1 MGKAHYI
8 INEGRHQVILHFNR
22 KPEKEIIDLM
32 KMSGFVYTPRYASW
46 NAELTDGTLALCK
59 LICQKDE
66 DRRSVDHHPASFEF
80 LEKIDDVIS
89 DEEPKKAFVKLIP
102 VIKEDLDDVLG
113 SYLDNQRDIVD
124 AEKEFQDILEQH
136 KEVIDPVKLKKTV
149 AGMSNDAICLAL
161 GAYMR
166 ENGKSL
172 VEGKRLS
179 ALMHSEKLYAL
190 SERTETRF
198 RSVLKKAGL
207 PDWVG
212 VEFNV
217 DNKVLEAMETI
228 PEGVT
233 LESVNSEL
241 TVFDNDG
248 FNALDATRE
257 AAVKMF
263 VDDSSV
269 PNIARRLRIEETLVY
284 ELLSRAL
291 KAGNNELYAYLTPG
305 AVEAVRGEYE
315 GGNENVEAIANETD
329 LPEDFVKIIKM
340 FLDKE

>member
-8 INEGRHQVILHFNR
+8 INEGRHLVILHFNR

-46 NAELTDGTLALCK
+46 NAELTDGALALCK

-66 DRRSVDHHPASFEF
+66 DRRSENGHPVAVEIIET
-80 LEKIDDVIS
+80 LDDVIN
-89 DEEPKKAFVKLIP
+89 DEEPKTAFVKLLP
-102 VIKEDLDDVLG
+102 VIKEDLDGVLG
-113 SYLDNQRDIVD
+113 SYLDNQRDIAD

-136 KEVIDPVKLKKTV
+136 KKVIDPVKLKKTV
-149 AGMSNDAICLAL
+149 AGMFNDAICLAL

-217 DNKVLEAMETI
+217 DNKVLEEMETI

-241 TVFDNDG
+241 TVFDNCG
-248 FNALDATRE
+248 FTALDACKE
-257 AAVKMF
+257 ASVKLF
-263 VDDSSV
+263 LEDLPVEV
-269 PNIARRLRIEETLVY
+269 VARRLKVDQKFVY
-284 ELLSRAL
+284 ELLARAL
-291 KAGNNELYAYLTPG
+291 KDGNNELFTYLTP
-305 AVEAVRGEYE
+305 AAIESVRGLYE
-315 GGNENVEAIANETD
+315 SGEGSVEAIVVKSD
-329 LPEDFVKIIKM
+329 YREDIVNIIKL
-340 FLDKE
+340 FLDME